1 MAENLKDKRLREIGK
16 ILEIRGD
23 RVKISLPLKE
33 GCGTCG
39 KCTLGKGGKYMRL
52 EIENIAGTRV
62 GDEVLIE
69 VPERDPLIAAFLLF
83 GIPLLGLLIGGGSG
97 YLLFL
102 SCSADP
108 NAGASLLG
116 LMTMACVFII
126 LRRRER
132 RLMKK
137 DGGGIRIVKIIK
149 PGDA

>member
-69 VPERDPLIAAFLLF
+69 VPERDPLVAATLLF
-83 GIPLLGLLIGGGSG
+83 GVPLLGLLAGGGAG
-97 YLLFL
+97 YLLF
-102 SCSADP
+102 SSWEGDP
-108 NAGASLLG
+108 NAGAGLLG

-132 RLMKK
+132 QQMKT